1 MSLIKKLKSSVLLRD
16 SAIYTIAELINKAIP
31 FLLLPILTA
40 YLSTADYGIVSNY
53 QMLCNILMLIVGVST
68 HTAITVNYFR
78 IEIEEIKHY
87 VTSVLYILLGSSVA
101 LFLLFLLLGRFVETA
116 IEVNYEWVII
126 AVIYS
131 TAQFLNTLV
140 VKIYIL
146 RREPIRVAIFQIV
159 RTLIDVGLTLYLIMM
174 LDMTWEGRLI
184 GLTVSGIIYSFVS
197 FYILYKLGLLVKSL
211 NLKYIKDALKIGIPL
226 IPHQLSGWL
235 KNGADRFFITSLVS
249 LQANGIYSL
258 AFQLG
263 LVLLILFQSFNQAFA
278 PYLYKNL
285 VKATIEDKIKI
296 VKITYVFVIGLVIC
310 VLLGVVLGPIV
321 LHYIIDEKFYE
332 ALDIIPLVFIAFGF
346 KGLYFMVVNYLI
358 FEKATALLAKITFSI
373 SLLHLLLSYLL
384 IDMIGII
391 GACYALIFSEF
402 ITFLIIFYTSNKT
415 YPMPW
420 LYFLNKK

>member
-197 FYILYKLGLLVKSL
+197 FYI
-211 NLKYIKDALKIGIPL
+211 
-226 IPHQLSGWL
+226 
-235 KNGADRFFITSLVS
+235 F
-249 LQANGIYSL
+249 LQI
-258 AFQLG
+258 
-263 LVLLILFQSFNQAFA
+263 
-278 PYLYKNL
+278 
-285 VKATIEDKIKI
+285 
-296 VKITYVFVIGLVIC
+296 
-310 VLLGVVLGPIV
+310 
-321 LHYIIDEKFYE
+321 H
-332 ALDIIPLVFIAFGF
+332 
-346 KGLYFMVVNYLI
+346 
-358 FEKATALLAKITFSI
+358 
-373 SLLHLLLSYLL
+373 
-384 IDMIGII
+384 
-391 GACYALIFSEF
+391 
-402 ITFLIIFYTSNKT
+402 
-415 YPMPW
+415 
-420 LYFLNKK
+420 